1 MGLEGDKETKMEE
14 AQAWGFLLCV
24 HHSTNEGSSILES
37 MSAPSIWEGISC
49 DGRFQISLLYN
60 IDML

>member
-24 HHSTNEGSSILES
+24 HHSTNEGSSMLES
-37 MSAPSIWEGISC
+37 MSAPSIREGNFLVREIS
-49 DGRFQISLLYN
+49 DFASV
-60 IDML
+60 